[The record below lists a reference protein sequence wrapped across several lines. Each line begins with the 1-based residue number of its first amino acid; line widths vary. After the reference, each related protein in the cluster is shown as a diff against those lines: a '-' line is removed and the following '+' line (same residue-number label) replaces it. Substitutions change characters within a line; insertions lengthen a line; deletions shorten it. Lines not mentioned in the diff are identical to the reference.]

1 MDKKAN
7 LYWFL
12 LTAGIILYIYSLWG
26 RIPDVDGAWIGENAY
41 WLAKLGY
48 AKSELMRG
56 ITSQDSLTIIHH
68 KLFNLLGALLIK
80 LFGFSTYTL
89 KSISLFFYIALIFL
103 SYQYSVIS
111 TSLLS
116 KKDWILFLLL
126 MFYFPWAFKFSF
138 VYRPEIMITTLGFAA
153 FILLEKTIND
163 KDKRFA
169 PAWFAGILIG
179 LAIATHLNGLVFA
192 ASGLFLLIWN
202 RKYAKLLPYSVGVLM
217 ASSIY
222 FYDYFQP
229 GYFSFWYY
237 QFFNSPTVT
246 SVHEYPLLLEPLL
259 NLFSEHLR
267 YFHDM
272 EIIVFT
278 LFMLFNLT
286 ISFRFLYRKHK
297 ILTQFTILMFVFTA
311 IITIHDTRKYIL
323 MNLPFILLSTV
334 LAMKALREREFSYFY
349 FNLQQKTV
357 YRISFSLMILYLA
370 VSLGY
375 NIRYSV
381 KKFSPNQNREI
392 SLRYSG
398 TNTKEMNIVA
408 PMTFIFNEIEQYNR
422 IQGEVCYTE
431 FLKADSTLTG
441 IKFLEK
447 AESFNNEL
455 LIVTP
460 YYQKL
465 LGINGYLKDKNYGDF
480 TVIDKNEK
488 FVVLK
493 KTSLVFDQGGF
504 K

>member
-1 MDKKAN
+1 MKKEGN

-56 ITSQDSLTIIHH
+56 ITSQDTLTIIHH

-80 LFGFSTYTL
+80 LFGFSIYTL
-89 KSISLFFYIALIFL
+89 KSISLFFYITLIFL
-103 SYQYSVIS
+103 SYQYSVKS

-116 KKDWILFLLL
+116 KKEWALFFVL
-126 MFYFPWAFKFSF
+126 MSYFPWAFKFSF

-153 FILLEKTIND
+153 YILLEKTIND

-202 RKYAKLLPYSVGVLM
+202 NQYKKLLPYSVGVLM
-217 ASSIY
+217 AFSIY

-237 QFFNSPTVT
+237 QFFNSPTVM
-246 SVHEYPLLLEPLL
+246 SAHEFPFLLEPLINIL
-259 NLFSEHLR
+259 SEHLR
-267 YFHDM
+267 YFHDP

-278 LFMLFNLT
+278 IFMLFNLT

-297 ILTQFTILMFVFTA
+297 ILTQFTMLMFVFTA
-311 IITIHDTRKYIL
+311 MLTIHDTRKYIL

-334 LAMKALREREFSYFY
+334 LAMKALREGEFSHFY
-349 FNLQQKTV
+349 FNVKQKTV
-357 YRISFSLMILYLA
+357 YGISFSLMIIYLA

-392 SLRYSG
+392 SIRYAG

-408 PMTFIFNEIEQYNR
+408 PMAFIFNEIEQYNQ

-441 IKFLEK
+441 VKFLEK
-447 AESFNNEL
+447 AESFNNVL

-460 YYQKL
+460 YFQKL
-465 LGINGYLKDKNYGDF
+465 LAIDGYLKGENYGDF
-480 TVIDKNEK
+480 TVIDKNDK

-493 KTSLVFDQGGF
+493 KTSLVFNQ
-504 K
+504 